1 MLPRITTLLHGLLD
15 LLFPQ
20 KASVRELLRM
30 DPFDLASRAEK
41 PEGRA
46 GKALLSCFSYR
57 DPLIRQAIWELKYRG
72 NKKVAV
78 LLATILHDEL
88 LAFLEE
94 YAPLTNFT
102 DPLLI
107 PIPLSKKRERE
118 RGFNQCHL
126 LVDEIMR
133 LDSSSISPNKG
144 STAVFGVEGCISPN
158 KGSTR
163 VGEGEGCQSRTVN
176 DPNVGRNFT
185 LSLALTKIKDTPSQT
200 KAENRESRMKNLE
213 NCFRVKNPML
223 VVGRN
228 IILIDDVA
236 TTGAT
241 LQEARRTLR
250 ASGARKVIAFT
261 VAH

>member
-1 MLPRITTLLHGLLD
+1 MSLVTLFQSFLD

-20 KASVRELLRM
+20 KASVRELLQM
-30 DPFDLASRAEK
+30 DPFNLASRAEK

-46 GKALLSCFSYR
+46 GKAMLSCFSYR

-72 NKKVAV
+72 NKKVAT

-118 RGFNQCHL
+118 RGFNQCRL

-133 LDSSSISPNKG
+133 LDG
-144 STAVFGVEGCISPN
+144 GA
-158 KGSTR
+158 
-163 VGEGEGCQSRTVN
+163 
-176 DPNVGRNFT
+176 NFT
-185 LSLALTKIKDTPSQT
+185 LSLALTKIKDTASQT
-200 KAENRESRMKNLE
+200 KAENRESRMKNLK
-213 NCFRVKNPML
+213 NCFSADAEAVR
-223 VVGRN
+223 GRN

-241 LQEARRTLR
+241 LEEARRTLR

-261 VAH
+261 IAH

>member
-1 MLPRITTLLHGLLD
+1 MNRLFQMILD
-15 LLFPQ
+15 ILFPQ
-20 KASVRELLRM
+20 KRLVRELQMM

-46 GKALLSCFSYR
+46 GKAILSCFSYR

-72 NKKVAV
+72 NKKVEH

-107 PIPLSKKRERE
+107 PIPLSKRRERE
-118 RGFNQCHL
+118 RGFNQCRL

-133 LDSSSISPNKG
+133 LDG
-144 STAVFGVEGCISPN
+144 GT
-158 KGSTR
+158 
-163 VGEGEGCQSRTVN
+163 
-176 DPNVGRNFT
+176 NFT
-185 LSLALTKIKDTPSQT
+185 LSLALTKIKDTASQT
-200 KAENRESRMKNLE
+200 KQDSRAKRLE
-213 NCFRVKNPML
+213 NLKDCFRADAEAVR
-223 VVGRN
+223 GRN

-241 LQEARRTLR
+241 LEEARRTLR
-250 ASGARKVIAFT
+250 HAGARKVIAFT
-261 VAH
+261 AAH

>member
-1 MLPRITTLLHGLLD
+1 MSLVTLFQSFLD

-20 KASVRELLRM
+20 KASVRELLQM

-72 NKKVAV
+72 NKKVAT

-94 YAPLTNFT
+94 YAPLTNFEG
-102 DPLLI
+102 PLLI

-118 RGFNQCHL
+118 RGFNQCRL

-133 LDSSSISPNKG
+133 LDG
-144 STAVFGVEGCISPN
+144 GA
-158 KGSTR
+158 
-163 VGEGEGCQSRTVN
+163 
-176 DPNVGRNFT
+176 NFT
-185 LSLALTKIKDTPSQT
+185 LSLALTKIKDTASQT
-200 KAENRESRMKNLE
+200 KAENRESRMKNLK
-213 NCFRVKNPML
+213 NCFAVKDPML
-223 VVGRN
+223 VARRN

-241 LQEARRTLR
+241 LEEARRTLR
-250 ASGARKVIAFT
+250 GAGARKVIAFT